1 MAENIGVYP
10 LDPTSEVGKF
20 RLGTGDVTSVPL
32 DPPQVGFESYAINS
46 DEEIENFL
54 AMGGGS
60 QLRGIGYWYLSLSG
74 AAALESKAVKD
85 YDLQVDLT
93 KRSND
98 LRATA
103 LLYFAQ
109 ADAEDLADGSSEAFE
124 IVPTGQP
131 YPHWPAEGEQPPYMP
146 FHRWAGWY

>member
-20 RLGTGDVTSVPL
+20 RLATGDVTSVAL
-32 DPPQVGFESYAINS
+32 DPPVAGYESYSINS
-46 DEEIENFL
+46 DDEIENFL
-54 AMGGGS
+54 AMGGDS
-60 QLRGIGYWYLSLSG
+60 QLRGIGYWYLSMSG
-74 AAALESKAVKD
+74 AAARESKAVKD

-103 LLYFAQ
+103 MTYFS
-109 ADAEDLADGSSEAFE
+109 LADEEDANAGLSEAFE
-124 IVPTGQP
+124 IVPTGEP
-131 YPHWPAEGEQPPYMP
+131 YPYWPAEAENPPYIP